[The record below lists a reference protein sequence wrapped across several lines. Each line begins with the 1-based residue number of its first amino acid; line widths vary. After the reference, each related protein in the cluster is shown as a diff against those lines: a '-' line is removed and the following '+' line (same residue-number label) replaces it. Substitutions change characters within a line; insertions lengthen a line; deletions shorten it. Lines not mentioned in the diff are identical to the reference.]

1 MNDLLDTGSNSNQPL
16 NGSLPNA
23 VAVLVLGIISIVG
36 CLFYGV
42 PGLICG
48 IIAMVMHRKDK
59 TIWLSNPEKYDE
71 AFKTSKAGYICAI
84 IGLSLSALYIIVL
97 AIAIPFAIAGSR
109 F

>member
-1 MNDLLDTGSNSNQPL
+1 MDDLLDTGSNGNQPL

-59 TIWLSNPEKYDE
+59 TIWLSNPDKYDN

-84 IGLSLSALYIIVL
+84 VGVSLSALYILIL
-97 AIAIPFAIAGSR
+97 AIIIPLAITGSR

>member
-1 MNDLLDTGSNSNQPL
+1 MNDLLDTGSNGNRPL
-16 NGSLPNA
+16 NGDLPNA

-48 IIAMVMHRKDK
+48 IIALALHRKDK
-59 TIWLSNPEKYDE
+59 MIWLSNQDKYDN

-84 IGLSLSALYIIVL
+84 VGVSLSALFLLLMV
-97 AIAIPFAIAGSR
+97 IALVFGASR
-109 F
+109 ARF